1 MMGATTKWAMSVAA
15 KRCSGRSR
23 CLPYALSTA
32 RSVGQSLHAQTWRI
46 VRCQYEQVMRQDV
59 LLVSHWRDCQSMR
72 FQRLHDA
79 VLSTAHGLLYPCC
92 RCCSCA
98 TRREILQRP
107 MQTCKHVVEFRGS
120 KNMR

>member
-92 RCCSCA
+92 A
-98 TRREILQRP
+98 LLQLCYQEGNLAAAHANL
-107 MQTCKHVVEFRGS
+107 QTCG
-120 KNMR
+120 